1 MIDIRPALESD
12 ASGIAVLLDQ
22 LGHPSSPQHIRQQLM
37 RIGIDDLEAVI
48 VAVEQDTIAGMLA
61 LQISAQF
68 HQEPPLARIIDFC
81 VLETHRG
88 KGVGRQLLFTAEEIA
103 RKKKCHKLEVTSNT
117 SRKAAHMF
125 YQHHGL
131 EPTHRYF
138 AKTL

>member
-37 RIGIDDLEAVI
+37 RIGVDDLEAVI

-68 HQEPPLARIIDFC
+68 HQEPPLARVIDLC
-81 VLETHRG
+81 VLKNYRG
-88 KGVGRQLLFTAEEIA
+88 KGVGRLLLVTAEKIA
-103 RKKKCHKLEVTSNT
+103 RKKKCCKLEVTSNNT
-117 SRKAAHMF
+117 RKQAHLF
-125 YQHHGL
+125 YEHNKFKS
-131 EPTHRYF
+131 THRYF